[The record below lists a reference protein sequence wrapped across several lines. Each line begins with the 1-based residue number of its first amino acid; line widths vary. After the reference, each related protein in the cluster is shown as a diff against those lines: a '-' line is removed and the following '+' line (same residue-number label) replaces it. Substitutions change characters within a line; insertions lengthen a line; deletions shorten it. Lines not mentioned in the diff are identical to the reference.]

1 MAKTGK
7 PSLVVRPNDSRTTIT
22 MLETKNAT
30 IQAVGSASS
39 APHSRV
45 RCAGRGRSVA
55 GSIGCRS
62 PRQLAFTS
70 VHIAARRWTS
80 SVPSRRKTF
89 SFSRSEISTLQ
100 AGTSLASSANAGSAS
115 FTGNG

>member
-1 MAKTGK
+1 MANTGK

-22 MLETKNAT
+22 MLETKNVT
-30 IQAVGSASS
+30 IQAVGRASS
-39 APHSRV
+39 QPHSDV
-45 RCAGRGRSVA
+45 RCADRRGRSTLSTVA
-55 GSIGCRS
+55 T
-62 PRQLAFTS
+62 QLALTS

-80 SVPSRRKTF
+80 SAPRRRKTF

-100 AGTSLASSANAGSAS
+100 AGTSLVRSANAGSAS